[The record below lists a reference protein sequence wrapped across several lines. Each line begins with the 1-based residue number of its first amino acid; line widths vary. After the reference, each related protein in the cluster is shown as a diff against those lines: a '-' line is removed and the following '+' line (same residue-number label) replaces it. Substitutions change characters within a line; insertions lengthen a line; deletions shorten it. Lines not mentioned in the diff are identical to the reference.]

1 MDGNYTNSYW
11 LGGVDYFQEGTW
23 QWASG
28 DPWGFES
35 WHEGEP
41 NNVDNEVS
49 RVMLMCWCSP
59 GCCRT
64 ACP

>member
-1 MDGNYTNSYW
+1 MRTFQSHNFNSA
-11 LGGVDYFQEGTW
+11 EGTW

-28 DPWGFES
+28 DPWGFET

-49 RVMLMCWCSP
+49 DVIDEDD
-59 GCCRT
+59 
-64 ACP
+64 AN

>member
-1 MDGNYTNSYW
+1 M
-11 LGGVDYFQEGTW
+11 DYFQEGTW

-49 RVMLMCWCSP
+49 RVMLMCWC
-59 GCCRT
+59 
-64 ACP
+64 